1 VKRAI
6 YLDNNATTA
15 VDEAVLEA
23 MLPFLREQFGN
34 PASSH
39 VFGRAARE
47 AVERARQAV
56 AELIGGRSGRI
67 VLTSSATEA
76 NNLALLGLLAA
87 AAKPRH
93 VVTTMIEHKSV
104 IAPLQHLENTA
115 DVRVTWLRPDQFGQV
130 HAEAL
135 QAALQA
141 DTRLVSVMAASNV
154 IHTINPLP
162 EIAAVCAA
170 RGVLLHC
177 DATQFV
183 GRLPLAVDRLGLDAL
198 SISAH
203 KFYGPKG
210 VGALYLSRRAL
221 QAGIVPQ
228 MLGGG
233 HEEGLRSGTLNV
245 PAIVGLGAACDLA
258 ARRQEADAAHMR
270 ELAGLLLE
278 GLSRRLGGVTL
289 NGHPQQ
295 RIPGGV
301 HVTLEGVDS
310 KGLIACVPEV
320 AFSDGSA
327 CETDR
332 EPDYVLKAIGQP
344 AAAHHS
350 IRLQLARTTTRADID
365 TAVELLSA
373 GVQQMRAFA
382 K

>member
-1 VKRAI
+1 MTRPI

-15 VDEAVLEA
+15 LDEAVLDA

-39 VFGRAARE
+39 AFGRAARE

-56 AELIGGRSGRI
+56 AELIGARSGRI
-67 VLTSSATEA
+67 VFTSSATEA

-87 AAKPRH
+87 ARPCH

-104 IAPLQHLENTA
+104 IAPLQHLESTGQ
-115 DVRVTWLRPDQFGQV
+115 VRVTWLRPDPFGQV

-135 QAALQA
+135 RAALQT
-141 DTRLVSVMAASNV
+141 DTRLVSVMSASNV

-170 RGVLLHC
+170 HGVLLHC

-183 GRLPLAVDRLGLDAL
+183 GRLPLDVDRPAIDAL

-210 VGALYLSRRAL
+210 GGALYLSRRAL

-258 ARRQEADAAHMR
+258 ARRQEADAAHTR
-270 ELAGLLLE
+270 ELAGVLLE

-301 HVTLEGVDS
+301 HITLEGVDS

-350 IRLQLARTTTRADID
+350 IRLQLGRTTTRADIEM
-365 TAVELLSA
+365 AIELLSA
-373 GVQQMRAFA
+373 GVQKMRAFA
-382 K
+382 T